1 MRTIGHFVSFFVTLA
16 LMIVVIVFAVGWKC
30 KGVKRRQRKYAG
42 KNWFVV
48 YGPQII
54 TIISAPLIMADQT
67 RHVLSDLYDLTGFGW
82 AWCGD
87 NNVFPRINE
96 TWSDACKWSAT
107 QYVCNEPCCVPM
119 IEATT
124 KGLPWEGAPSVTLT
138 VDTGLYTD
146 VCQCN
151 CLEGSDENMKHLSM
165 IGIIFTIIF
174 TYSGFFLLAFG
185 ALWNADIIN
194 KIKKMKKQ
202 WNALRGPQVAL
213 APKIVHHLHS
223 LAEFKN
229 FLATH
234 NNVVV
239 DCSASFCVPCK
250 SVWPVYEK
258 LAIET
263 DAALDVHFVKI
274 ETDVFTEAVEDDVEC
289 EEDEVFTASGKG
301 AITSWPVFLFY
312 SNNVEDGERRIVG
325 VPEPIEGLGTA
336 VSAFIDGHHIT
347 AVGAIGGCKV
357 NAETGETE

>member
-1 MRTIGHFVSFFVTLA
+1 MSALSGVLSAAASSKLNTILPNMRTIGHFVSFFVTLA

-124 KGLPWEGAPSVTLT
+124 NGLPWEGAPSVTLT

-151 CLEGSDENMKHLSM
+151 CLEGSDEVRTLDNCLEESAAVLQ
-165 IGIIFTIIF
+165 T
-174 TYSGFFLLAFG
+174 TDPLL
-185 ALWNADIIN
+185 LTSY
-194 KIKKMKKQ
+194 
-202 WNALRGPQVAL
+202 PS
-213 APKIVHHLHS
+213 P
-223 LAEFKN
+223 
-229 FLATH
+229 
-234 NNVVV
+234 V
-239 DCSASFCVPCK
+239 DR
-250 SVWPVYEK
+250 
-258 LAIET
+258 T
-263 DAALDVHFVKI
+263 
-274 ETDVFTEAVEDDVEC
+274 
-289 EEDEVFTASGKG
+289 
-301 AITSWPVFLFY
+301 
-312 SNNVEDGERRIVG
+312 
-325 VPEPIEGLGTA
+325 
-336 VSAFIDGHHIT
+336 
-347 AVGAIGGCKV
+347 
-357 NAETGETE
+357 